1 MSGRVAVTGATGFI
15 GKKLIH
21 KLTSAGWAVRAL
33 TRKPQADR
41 KNLHWITG
49 TLEDK
54 DALDQLVAETDY
66 VIHCAGRVRGSSS
79 ADFLKT
85 NLDGTANLLDSVS
98 SRVPHAR
105 FLLVSSLAAREP
117 QLSWYA
123 DSKFQAEQYLIRHAG
138 MIQWT
143 IFRPTAVYG
152 PGDREMAPL
161 FRATRIGLLPLTGA
175 KSSRFGLLY
184 VNDLVEAI
192 LSWLNADEP
201 VAGIYELDD
210 GTPGGYD
217 HDAVK
222 QIASQVWTRPVHSLP
237 VPASIISAVARANLA
252 LARLFRYSPMLTP
265 GKVRE
270 LQHTDWVCDSD
281 KLTRATGWR
290 PKRQLQDALHEA
302 VLPLNLQ

>member
-15 GKKLIH
+15 GKNLIH
-21 KLTSAGWAVRAL
+21 RLTSADWQVRAL
-33 TRKPQADR
+33 ARKPQTDS

-54 DALDQLVAETDY
+54 DALVQLVAETDF
-66 VIHCAGRVRGSSS
+66 VIHCAGAVRGSSS
-79 ADFLKT
+79 TDFLKS
-85 NLDGTANLLDSVS
+85 NLDGTANLLDAVTS
-98 SRVPHAR
+98 SAPHAR

-123 DSKFQAEQYLIRHAG
+123 DSKFQAEQYLTRHAG

-192 LSWLNADEP
+192 LSWLNAVEP

-217 HDAVK
+217 HAAVK
-222 QIASQVWTRPVHSLP
+222 QIASQVWKRPVYSLP
-237 VPASIISAVARANLA
+237 VPASIISAVARVNLV
-252 LARLFRYSPMLTP
+252 LARLCSYSPMLTP

-270 LQHTDWVCDSD
+270 LQHPDWVCDTD

-290 PKRQLQDALHEA
+290 PKRRLQDALHEA
-302 VLPLNLQ
+302 VLPLDPQ

>member
-15 GKKLIH
+15 GKNLIH
-21 KLTSAGWAVRAL
+21 RLTSAGWKVRAL
-33 TRKPQADR
+33 ARKPQTDS

-54 DALDQLVAETDY
+54 EALAQLVAETDY

-85 NLDGTANLLDSVS
+85 NLDGTANLLDAVTS
-98 SRVPHAR
+98 SAPHAR

-123 DSKFQAEQYLIRHAG
+123 DSKFQAEQYLARHAG
-138 MIQWT
+138 KIQWT

-161 FRATRIGLLPLTGA
+161 FRATRMGLLPLTGA
-175 KSSRFGLLY
+175 KSARFGLLY

-192 LSWLNADEP
+192 LSWLNADAP
-201 VAGIYELDD
+201 VSGIYELDD

-222 QIASQVWTRPVHSLP
+222 QIASKVWTRPVHSLP
-237 VPASIISAVARANLA
+237 VPVSIIRAVARVNLA
-252 LARLFRYSPMLTP
+252 LARLFSYSPMLTP

-270 LQHTDWVCDSD
+270 LQHPDWVCDTD
-281 KLTRATGWR
+281 KLTRATGWQ
-290 PKRQLQDALHEA
+290 PKRRLQDALHEA
-302 VLPLNLQ
+302 VLPVDLE